1 LDAVDIISSA
11 VTAFRSTGATVWMP
25 SYLSFLASAY
35 AELGRFEDAWRCTDE
50 ALAIIGTSKET
61 WLEAETNRVAG
72 EIALRS
78 PHRDPEKAEAYFK
91 RALTVARMQQAKS
104 LELRA
109 AISMA
114 RLLRNRD
121 KRHAARTLLLPVYK
135 WFSEGFDTVDLND
148 AKALV
153 GELGE

>member
-1 LDAVDIISSA
+1 
-11 VTAFRSTGATVWMP
+11 
-25 SYLSFLASAY
+25 
-35 AELGRFEDAWRCTDE
+35 
-50 ALAIIGTSKET
+50 
-61 WLEAETNRVAG
+61 VAG

-78 PHRDPEKAEAYFK
+78 PHRDPEKAEACFK
-91 RALTVARMQQAKS
+91 RALTLARMQQAKS

-148 AKALV
+148 AKALL